1 MSHKLSAVFFVGVL
15 GVTTSFLHAEEFKQV
30 QVSNTDRVKFAP
42 GGLIRLDHSYGDV
55 TVEGWD
61 RPEVE
66 VTIIKS
72 MPFDYQ
78 PKHPELAAQHL
89 ERVTAGIDRRSD
101 TELAIGTS
109 LPARKKRY
117 VVLPAKTTGGVML
130 EYRIHVPRNS
140 RLAIHHGVGSVT
152 VSDVTGDID
161 ASVGR
166 GDILL
171 WLSPG
176 SFAHGLYS
184 IDAKV
189 KFGHVTSELDGAHL
203 SQYLIG
209 QHFTRVNPPSPAHR
223 LVLRMGYGGITILG
237 NKAESE
243 ATKEDAQ

>member
-1 MSHKLSAVFFVGVL
+1 MSHKLSGVFFVGVL
-15 GVTTSFLHAEEFKQV
+15 GVITPFLNAEEFKQV
-30 QVSNTDRVKFAP
+30 QVSSTDRVNFAP
-42 GGLIRLDHSYGDV
+42 GGLIRLNNSFGDV

-61 RPEVE
+61 RPQVE
-66 VTIIKS
+66 VTVIKS

-78 PKHPELAAQHL
+78 PKHSELAAQHL
-89 ERVTAGIDRRSD
+89 ERVSAGIDRRSD
-101 TELAIGTS
+101 SELAIDTT
-109 LPARKKRY
+109 LPPRKKRY
-117 VVLPAKTTGGVML
+117 GILPAKTSGGVTL
-130 EYRIHVPRNS
+130 EYQIHVPRNS
-140 RLAIHHGVGSVT
+140 RLAIHHGVGSVS

-166 GDILL
+166 GDIML
-171 WLSPG
+171 WLAPG
-176 SFAHGLYS
+176 SFSQGLYS

-189 KFGHVTSELDGAHL
+189 KFGHVTSELDGAHV

-209 QHFTRVNPPSPAHR
+209 QHFTRLNPPSPAHR

>member
-1 MSHKLSAVFFVGVL
+1 MSHKLSVVFFVGVL
-15 GVTTSFLHAEEFKQV
+15 GVTTPFVHAEEFKQV

-66 VTIIKS
+66 VTVIKS

-78 PKHPELAAQHL
+78 PKHSEMAAQHL
-89 ERVTAGIDRRSD
+89 ERVSIGIDRRSD
-101 TELAIGTS
+101 TELAIHTT

-117 VVLPAKTTGGVML
+117 FILPAQTTGGVTL
-130 EYRIHVPRNS
+130 EYQVHVPRNS
-140 RLAIHHGVGSVT
+140 RLAIHHGVGSVS

-166 GDILL
+166 GDIML

-176 SFAHGLYS
+176 SFSQGLYS

-189 KFGHVTSELDGAHL
+189 KFGHVTSELDGARV
-203 SQYLIG
+203 SQYVIG
-209 QHFTRVNPPSPAHR
+209 QHFTRVSPPSPAHR

-237 NKAESE
+237 NKPETE